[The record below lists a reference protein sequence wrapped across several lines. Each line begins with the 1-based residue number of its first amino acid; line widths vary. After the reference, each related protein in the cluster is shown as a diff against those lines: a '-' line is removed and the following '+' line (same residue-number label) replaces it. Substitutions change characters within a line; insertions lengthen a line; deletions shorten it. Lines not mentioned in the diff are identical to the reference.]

1 MIFCFYKIDILVA
14 TKETTFIPTI
24 SFSHFCATH
33 LLLQTYLHLKK
44 KLI

>member
-1 MIFCFYKIDILVA
+1 MIFYFYKIDILVA

-33 LLLQTYLHLKK
+33 LLLQTYLH
-44 KLI
+44 